1 VRLPVHSPAAQRKQ
15 QQRGEPSMVR
25 LFDRIRSGQYTLAP
39 YDVTF
44 VQPAEWEAYSQAIR
58 PSQ

>member
-1 VRLPVHSPAAQRKQ
+1 
-15 QQRGEPSMVR
+15 MVR